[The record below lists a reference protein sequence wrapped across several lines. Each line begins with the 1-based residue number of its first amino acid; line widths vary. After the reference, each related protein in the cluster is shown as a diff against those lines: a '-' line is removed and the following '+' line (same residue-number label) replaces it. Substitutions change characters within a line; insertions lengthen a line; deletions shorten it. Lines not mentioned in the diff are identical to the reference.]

1 MHIFHLAFD
10 GLEQLVVSVNKSST
24 ERKERE
30 KGSQRLVVGHGKCL
44 QRMNV
49 ICR

>member
-24 ERKERE
+24 ERKD
-30 KGSQRLVVGHGKCL
+30 RLSTLGGWAWEMFTKNECNL
-44 QRMNV
+44 
-49 ICR
+49 